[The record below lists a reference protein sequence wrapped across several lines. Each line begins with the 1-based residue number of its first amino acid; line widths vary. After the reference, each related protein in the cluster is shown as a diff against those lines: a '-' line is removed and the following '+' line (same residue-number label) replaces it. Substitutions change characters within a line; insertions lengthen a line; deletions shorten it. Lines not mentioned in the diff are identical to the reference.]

1 MTAPAPRLTAGDMV
15 KLKHYLIDNL
25 ARLLDGESI
34 PPDRQREVISERL
47 NGVYQQTRLA
57 LPEDVRA
64 GLFKEVLDELL
75 GYGPIQALL
84 DDDEVSEIMVN
95 GPDKVY
101 IEKSGQLVK
110 TPVRFEDDA
119 HVTRVIERIVLP
131 LGRRID
137 ADNATVDARL
147 PDGSRVNAVVP
158 PVAIDGP
165 SLTIRKFRKEK
176 LSIEQLIQYGSLTQ
190 GMADFVRACVIARLN
205 TVISGGTGTGK
216 TTFLN
221 ALLKEVPETDRLIVI
236 EDTPEVKLQHP
247 NAVGLVA
254 VGSEL
259 GESRIG
265 VDELLR
271 ASLRMR
277 PDRLMVGEI
286 RGPEA
291 FTFLRAV
298 NTGHPGS
305 LTTVHADSPQGALE
319 QIAFMT
325 LQAGLTL
332 TRSDVIEYAKSVI
345 DIVVQLSRVQ
355 GKRSVSQVAFFRR

>member
-1 MTAPAPRLTAGDMV
+1 MGEGVYLRTYLAPFAPWL
-15 KLKHYLIDNL
+15 
-25 ARLLDGESI
+25 
-34 PPDRQREVISERL
+34 DRQDVTDILVNRPGEVWI
-47 NGVYQQTRLA
+47 
-57 LPEDVRA
+57 D
-64 GLFKEVLDELL
+64 
-75 GYGPIQALL
+75 
-84 DDDEVSEIMVN
+84 
-95 GPDKVY
+95 
-101 IEKSGQLVK
+101 GQK
-110 TPVRFEDDA
+110 GF
-119 HVTRVIERIVLP
+119 ERIEVPDVTETMMQRLSQQIAAHSAQGVSREYP
-131 LGRRID
+131 LL
-137 ADNATVDARL
+137 AATL
-147 PDGSRVNAVVP
+147 PDGARVQIVTP
-158 PVAIDGP
+158 PATRSHV
-165 SLTIRKFRKEK
+165 SLAIRKHVV
-176 LSIEQLIQYGSLTQ
+176 QDLTL
-190 GMADFVRACVIARLN
+190 GDYEAGGAFAHARRTITGERTAADVDLAQVLDRGDLKGFFSRAVREGRNI
-205 TVISGGTGTGK
+205 VISGGTGTGK

-236 EDTPEVKLQHP
+236 EDTPEVKLRHP

-259 GESRIG
+259 GETRVGI
-265 VDELLR
+265 DELLR

-332 TRSDVIEYAKSVI
+332 TRADVIDYAKSVI

-355 GKRSVSQVAFFRR
+355 GRRAVSSVVFHKR